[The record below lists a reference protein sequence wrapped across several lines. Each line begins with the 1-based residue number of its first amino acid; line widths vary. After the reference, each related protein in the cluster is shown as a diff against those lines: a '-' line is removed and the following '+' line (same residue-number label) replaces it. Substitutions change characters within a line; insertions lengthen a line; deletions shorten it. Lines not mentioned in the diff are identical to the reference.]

1 MKVEFEGETEYID
14 TSIMESDSGYSCTA
28 TDIIIIESTTSF
40 DSQMI
45 LSFTLRWPKESRQ
58 QDHQDYDQEER
69 KFSEGEEKWKRVSEL
84 HPKQDFTLKFL
95 SQLKGINKVQDLEKE
110 RW

>member
-14 TSIMESDSGYSCTA
+14 TSIMESDSGYSCIA

-40 DSQMI
+40 DSEII

-58 QDHQDYDQEER
+58 QDHEDYDQEER
-69 KFSEGEEKWKRVSEL
+69 KFSEGEESEL